1 MNKNRLIFLDTE
13 TTGSDSEARL
23 CQIAYKFNGEE
34 FEGFF
39 KPPIPISIEAMAV
52 SHITNKMVTDK
63 ESFSDSAMKKDLE
76 KIFSDKSNIFVAH
89 NADFD
94 AGILRNEGIN
104 IGKKI
109 DTLKIVQ
116 YLDEKGEIPRYSLQ
130 YLRYYF
136 DLDLDPKD
144 APAHNALGDIR
155 VLEKLFEHLFEKMEE
170 NLMSAGDVMDK
181 MMEVSAL
188 PVLLKKFNFGKYSGE
203 SIKDVFEKDPGYLR
217 WLWQQKKKTQERGE
231 ENNENWIYTLEYYLG

>member
-13 TTGSDSEARL
+13 TTGNGPEARL
-23 CQIAYKFNGEE
+23 CQVAYKFKGKEM
-34 FEGFF
+34 EGFF
-39 KPPIPISIEAMAV
+39 KPPVPISIEAMAV
-52 SHITNKMVTDK
+52 SHITNKMVADK
-63 ESFSDSAMKKDLE
+63 ESFSDSVMKKDLE
-76 KIFSDKSNIFVAH
+76 NIFSDERNIFVAH

-94 AGILRNEGIN
+94 AGILKNEGIS

-109 DTLKIVQ
+109 DTLKIAQ

-155 VLEKLFEHLFEKMEE
+155 VLEKLFDYLFEKMEE
-170 NLMSAGDVMDK
+170 NLMSEEDILEK
-181 MMEVSAL
+181 MIEISAL
-188 PVLLKKFNFGKYSGE
+188 PVLLKKFNFGKYKGE
-203 SIKDVFEKDPGYLR
+203 KVEDVYQKDARYLH
-217 WLWQQKKKTQERGE
+217 WLWEQKKKAKEQGE
-231 ENNENWIYTLEYYLG
+231 ENDENWIYTLEYYLK